1 MPTHASP
8 TALSCSRSLCA
19 CHCGISVHSTKCA
32 NTRES
37 GASAAGRGGGPA
49 GPCSGPADP
58 SAALS
63 ESAAAAAS
71 SGEAA
76 GAAAEGRSGEG
87 VALWRRLAT
96 SQSPRRNSS
105 CVSSTSS
112 NCASSCAAESGAAGS
127 TMRYRFSAVAVRTS
141 ETLMP
146 DGIRPVSRSSKANS
160 RQRAV
165 RSGAGCLECIYVSVP
180 LSQHLSNASALSRGV
195 ACVGNKIRRE
205 QLVNALS
212 ERGQLSVACVCE
224 PDYSCAKFAKQNRT
238 PRRMNFSRQ
247 TRRFLASKCLRE

>member
-165 RSGAGCLECIYVSVP
+165 RSGAGCLWRGI
-180 LSQHLSNASALSRGV
+180 ASANGRAAASQSGFKRGANLPSTARTAVQSLSSASTSAFPSPNISAMLAPSAGAWR
-195 ACVGNKIRRE
+195 
-205 QLVNALS
+205 AL
-212 ERGQLSVACVCE
+212 ET
-224 PDYSCAKFAKQNRT
+224 KFAVSN
-238 PRRMNFSRQ
+238 S
-247 TRRFLASKCLRE
+247 